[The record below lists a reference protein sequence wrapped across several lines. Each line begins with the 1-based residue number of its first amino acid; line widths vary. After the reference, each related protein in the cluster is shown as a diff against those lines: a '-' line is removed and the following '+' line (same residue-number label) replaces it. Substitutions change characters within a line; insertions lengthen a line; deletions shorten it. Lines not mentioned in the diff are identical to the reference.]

1 MKLFYRI
8 SIFINIVFACYILVK
23 GSELLT
29 KDLMGAKDVRSAQQ
43 SYYKKQSADLEKLD
57 DTLFGE
63 ETVSVDENSVPSDG
77 MRRQGAD
84 GKTAQ
89 AATGMQTLTC
99 DTEYEVTV

>member
-29 KDLMGAKDVRSAQQ
+29 KDLIGAKNVRNAQQ

-57 DTLFGE
+57 DTVITGGNF
-63 ETVSVDENSVPSDG
+63 S
-77 MRRQGAD
+77 
-84 GKTAQ
+84 KTKQ
-89 AATGMQTLTC
+89 AAWMK
-99 DTEYEVTV
+99 TVFRRMARCRKAQHRMWMKKRRRLRQVCRR

>member
-29 KDLMGAKDVRSAQQ
+29 KDLIGAKDVRNAQQ

-63 ETVSVDENSVPSDG
+63 ETG
-77 MRRQGAD
+77 WRGA
-84 GKTAQ
+84 GRHS
-89 AATGMQTLTC
+89 TGC
-99 DTEYEVTV
+99 G